1 MEEGEFK
8 ASTRPLARDSM
19 MLTFL
24 GRTFRPKWWG
34 FALAVAGCAAFIA
47 LGNWQARRA
56 EEKRALAAR
65 LDAAQRAPA
74 RALPARP
81 VAASDYAQRRVAA
94 LGTFVPQYTVLLEN
108 KIHDGRLGYE
118 VVTPLRLGQSPLHV
132 LVDRGW
138 VAAGARRD
146 ELPEIR
152 TPPGELQIEGIALQ
166 RLPQA
171 FEPEHRPPQGR
182 VWQNLR
188 LDEFA
193 AATGLALQ
201 PVVIEQ
207 LSQIDDGLVRDWVRP
222 DTGAERN
229 ASYALQWYSFAALAV
244 ILFLVQSF
252 RRGQSSEH

>member
-8 ASTRPLARDSM
+8 AGTRFLARNSM
-19 MLTFL
+19 AFTFQ
-24 GRTFRPKWWG
+24 GRAFRPKWWG
-34 FALAVAGCAAFIA
+34 FALAAAGCAAFIA

-65 LDAAQRAPA
+65 LDAALRAPA
-74 RALPARP
+74 RELPPRP
-81 VAASDYAQRRVAA
+81 VAASDYAQQRVAA
-94 LGTFVPQYTVLLEN
+94 LGTFLSKYTVLLDN

-118 VVTPLRLGQSPLHV
+118 VVTPLRLGQSSLHV

-146 ELPEIR
+146 ELPELR
-152 TPPGELQIEGIALQ
+152 TPSGELRIEGFAVQ

-171 FEPEHRPPQGR
+171 FEPQHRPPRGR

-188 LDEFA
+188 LDDFA

-207 LSQIDDGLVRDWVRP
+207 LSQVDDGLLRDRERP

-229 ASYALQWYSFAALAV
+229 ASYALQWYSFAALSV

-252 RRGQSSEH
+252 RREQRTEP

>member
-1 MEEGEFK
+1 MAF
-8 ASTRPLARDSM
+8 TIQ
-19 MLTFL
+19 
-24 GRTFRPKWWG
+24 GRAFRPKWWG
-34 FALAVAGCAAFIA
+34 FALAVAGCALFVA

-56 EEKRALAAR
+56 EEKRSLAAR
-65 LDAAQRAPA
+65 LEAARHAPA
-74 RALPARP
+74 LELPPRP
-81 VAASDYAQRRVAA
+81 VAAPEYVQRRVAA
-94 LGTFVPQYTVLLEN
+94 RGTFLPEYTVLLDN

-118 VVTPLRLGQSPLHV
+118 VVTPLRLGQSGLNV

-146 ELPEIR
+146 QLPQIR
-152 TPPGELQIEGIALQ
+152 TPAGELRIEGIALQ

-171 FEPEHRPPQGR
+171 FELQRRVPRGR

-201 PVVIEQ
+201 PLVIEQ
-207 LSQIDDGLVRDWVRP
+207 LSRTDDGLLRDWERP
-222 DTGAERN
+222 DTGAARN
-229 ASYALQWYSFAALAV
+229 ASYAMQWYSFAVLTI

-252 RRGQSSEH
+252 RREQPSQS

>member
-1 MEEGEFK
+1 M
-8 ASTRPLARDSM
+8 A
-19 MLTFL
+19 LTVR

-34 FALAVAGCAAFIA
+34 FALAVAGCTAFVA

-65 LDAAQRAPA
+65 LEAAWRAPA

-81 VAASDYAQRRVAA
+81 VAASDYAQQRVAA
-94 LGTFVPQYTVLLEN
+94 LGTFLPQYTVLLDN

-118 VVTPLRLGQSPLHV
+118 VVTPLRLGQSRLHV

-146 ELPEIR
+146 ELPALR
-152 TPPGELQIEGIALQ
+152 TPPGELRIEGIAVQ
-166 RLPQA
+166 HLPQA
-171 FEPEHRPPQGR
+171 FEPQHGPPHGR
-182 VWQNLR
+182 VWQNLT
-188 LDEFA
+188 LEAFA
-193 AATGLALQ
+193 ANTGLALQ

-207 LSQIDDGLVRDWVRP
+207 LSQVDDGLLRDWARP

-229 ASYALQWYSFAALAV
+229 ASYSLQWYLFAALAV

-252 RRGQSSEH
+252 RREQPTEP

>member
-1 MEEGEFK
+1 M
-8 ASTRPLARDSM
+8 AITVH
-19 MLTFL
+19 
-24 GRTFRPKWWG
+24 GRAFRPKWWG
-34 FALAVAGCAAFIA
+34 FALALAGCALFIA

-56 EEKRALAAR
+56 EEKRSLAAR
-65 LDAAQRAPA
+65 LDAALRAPA
-74 RALPARP
+74 LELPTSP
-81 VAASDYAQRRVAA
+81 VTVPEFVQRRVAA
-94 LGTFVPQYTVLLEN
+94 RGTFLPEYTVLLDN

-118 VVTPLRLGQSPLHV
+118 VVTPLRIGRSRLHV

-152 TPPGELQIEGIALQ
+152 TPASELHIEGIALR

-171 FEPEHRPPQGR
+171 FELQHRAPQGR

-201 PVVIEQ
+201 PLVIEQ
-207 LSQIDDGLVRDWVRP
+207 LSNTDDGLLRDWERP

-229 ASYALQWYSFAALAV
+229 ASYAVQWYSFAALAV

-252 RRGQSSEH
+252 RREQPSQP